1 MKEIFKY
8 YIERLANLL
17 IFLFFLIGF
26 YIAVKYLFVFFAP
39 FLTAAV
45 ISAINEPIIRFLEK
59 KTKLNRKI
67 CTVISL
73 TLSICVIAILAISLL
88 FKIYTELIKLQ
99 NNLPNYVTSISYFLS
114 SYYDKLNKFYNSLPV
129 NIQEV
134 FKSNTFAFLPK
145 LEAVITAIAGSI
157 MASITSLPKLGIFV
171 TVTLLSSYFISSDK
185 KNIRNFIYK
194 QIPHKAQ
201 KSFNNAKNDVSSSI
215 FGYFKAQLIIMFIT
229 FIISTIGF
237 IIIDTGYEVLMGLVT
252 ALADGIP
259 LLGSGIVIVPWI
271 ILNLITGNIRMA
283 LGLLSVYL
291 FAVIVR
297 QIIEPKIVSTQTGLH
312 PLVTLISMYFGLI
325 IFGVVGLFLGPV
337 IMIMLKNLHSSGIIT
352 IRKEFR

>member
-1 MKEIFKY
+1 
-8 YIERLANLL
+8 
-17 IFLFFLIGF
+17 
-26 YIAVKYLFVFFAP
+26 
-39 FLTAAV
+39 
-45 ISAINEPIIRFLEK
+45 
-59 KTKLNRKI
+59 
-67 CTVISL
+67 
-73 TLSICVIAILAISLL
+73 
-88 FKIYTELIKLQ
+88 
-99 NNLPNYVTSISYFLS
+99 
-114 SYYDKLNKFYNSLPV
+114 
-129 NIQEV
+129 
-134 FKSNTFAFLPK
+134 
-145 LEAVITAIAGSI
+145 
-157 MASITSLPKLGIFV
+157 
-171 TVTLLSSYFISSDK
+171 
-185 KNIRNFIYK
+185 
-194 QIPHKAQ
+194 
-201 KSFNNAKNDVSSSI
+201 
-215 FGYFKAQLIIMFIT
+215 MFIT